1 MAKTFEQKQKA
12 FKNTCKNMAALIA
25 LTAKYQVSA
34 GRPEEAAKAAAAS
47 ARYAFHGFPELRE
60 TN

>member
-1 MAKTFEQKQKA
+1 MAAKTYEQKMAA
-12 FKNTCKNMAALIA
+12 FRNTCRNMAANIA

-34 GRPEEAAKAAAAS
+34 GRPDEAGKAAAAS

-60 TN
+60 S